1 MRSSMARMFDRWF
14 LIELFA
20 CVGMIMILA
29 RCQTPFAP
37 QSWRIRAILGG
48 LLMATNLPSV
58 SLEFPMTALAFW
70 AMGCLLLGTAARDQR
85 LAD

>member
-1 MRSSMARMFDRWF
+1 MARMFDRWR

-20 CVGMIMILA
+20 CVGMIMIFA
-29 RCQTPFAP
+29 RWQTPLTP

-58 SLEFPMTALAFW
+58 SLEFPMTSLALW
-70 AMGCLLLGTAARDQR
+70 AMGCLLVGTAARDQR
-85 LAD
+85 LVD